1 MTIKQKMLGGG
12 IVISILLACVLML
25 TIFSFTNLS
34 SGFSQV
40 VEKSATGVTNS
51 RATESSL
58 VKADRHLSQ
67 VSGEM
72 LAVVDDIN
80 RTNMTVRVLER
91 KIKQLSATLNELV
104 TEATEIGKELPE
116 GLAKDNL
123 DDLTDTI
130 GDIEESMRREALVS
144 LGSTVDK
151 MREFT
156 QHIDTQ
162 VTEINQL
169 SGELNHIKTLS
180 SEVVSANQDIQSL
193 AEGSS
198 DEISLSQNIISMV
211 LGILVLLS
219 LGGVLLI
226 TGSITKPLN
235 RAVEIAGAIANG
247 KLDNRIDIK
256 SQDEVGQLLSAL
268 KTMQKNI
275 KEQIETERQY
285 AAETNRIKVALDN
298 VSGNVMVA
306 DADNTIIYLN
316 KAVQKL
322 FLDAQEDIRQVL
334 PNFDANKILGSNV
347 DIFHK
352 NPAHQQGLLANL
364 SGRFESEFPIG
375 SRTMRIIAN
384 PAIDAD
390 GNHMGTAVE
399 WSDRTQELAVE
410 QEVENIVAAARN
422 GNLSQRIDL
431 TGKTGFFNKLGGGI
445 NELLEVTD
453 QVISQ
458 TISVLEALSKGDLTQ
473 RANTSYGGSFG
484 SLADN
489 INQTIDQLNQTV
501 AQILS
506 SSSIISSSSEEIS
519 SGNDNMSQRTE
530 SQASCL
536 EETAS
541 TMEQFTSASRQS
553 AENAKQASCSAKSA
567 QELAEKGGS
576 VVSEAVAAMGE
587 INNASNRIADIISV
601 IDDIAFQTNLLALNA
616 SVEAARAGEQGRG
629 FAVVSSEVRNL
640 AGRSATAAKEIKSLI
655 QDSVEKVNAGTTLVN
670 RSGETLVEIVTAVKQ
685 VGTAVAEI
693 AATAQEQSLGIAQA
707 NQAVTQLDEMTQQN
721 AALAEETSAASH
733 SLNNQATDMANIM
746 SFFRTSNS

>member
-12 IVISILLACVLML
+12 IIISILLACVLTL

-58 VKADRHLSQ
+58 MKADSHLSQ
-67 VSGEM
+67 ISGEM
-72 LAVVDDIN
+72 LAVVDNIN

-104 TEATEIGKELPE
+104 TEATEIGKGLPE

-144 LGSTVDK
+144 LSSTVDK
-151 MREFT
+151 MRGFT

-198 DEISLSQNIISMV
+198 DEIGLSQNIISMV
-211 LGILVLLS
+211 LGVLVLLS

-235 RAVEIAGAIANG
+235 QAVEIAGAIANG
-247 KLDNRIDIK
+247 KLDNRIDVK
-256 SQDEVGQLLSAL
+256 SRDEVGQLLSAL

-306 DADNTIIYLN
+306 DANNTIIYLN

-484 SLADN
+484 SLAGN

-553 AENAKQASCSAKSA
+553 AENAKQASHSAKSA

-576 VVSEAVAAMGE
+576 VVSEAVTAMGE

-707 NQAVTQLDEMTQQN
+707 NQAVTKLDEMTQQN

>member
-1 MTIKQKMLGGG
+1 MTIKQRMLGGG
-12 IVISILLACVLML
+12 IVISILLACVLTL

-40 VEKSATGVTNS
+40 VEKSATGVKNS
-51 RATESSL
+51 RSTESSL
-58 VKADRHLSQ
+58 IKADSDLSR
-67 VSGEM
+67 VSAEM

-91 KIKQLSATLNELV
+91 KIKQLSATMNELV
-104 TEATEIGKELPE
+104 TESTEIGDALPE
-116 GLAKDNL
+116 GLLKDNL

-130 GDIEESMRREALVS
+130 GDIEETMRREALVNLS
-144 LGSTVDK
+144 ATVDK
-151 MREFT
+151 MRAFT
-156 QHIDTQ
+156 KHIDAQ
-162 VTEINQL
+162 VIDINNL
-169 SGELNHIKTLS
+169 SGELDHAKALS

-193 AEGSS
+193 AKGSS
-198 DEISLSQNIISMV
+198 EEIGLSQNIISMV
-211 LGILVLLS
+211 LGVLVLLS

-226 TGSITKPLN
+226 TGIITKPLN
-235 RAVEIAGAIANG
+235 QAIEIAGAIANG
-247 KLDNRIDIK
+247 KLDNDIDAK
-256 SQDEVGQLLSAL
+256 TQDEVGQLLSAL

-275 KEQIETERQY
+275 KKQIETEQQY

-316 KAVQKL
+316 KAVQQL
-322 FLDAQEDIRQVL
+322 FQDAEEDIRQVL
-334 PNFDANKILGSNV
+334 PNFDAKKILGSNV

-352 NPAHQQGLLANL
+352 NPAHQQALLANL
-364 SGRFESEFPIG
+364 TGRFESEFPIG
-375 SRTMRIIAN
+375 SRTLRIIAN
-384 PAIDAD
+384 PVVDAD

-410 QEVENIVAAARN
+410 QEVENIVDAARN
-422 GNLSQRIDL
+422 GDLGQRIDL
-431 TGKTGFFNKLGGGI
+431 AGKTGFFNTLGSGI

-453 QVISQ
+453 QVINQ
-458 TISVLEALSKGDLTQ
+458 TITVLDALSKGDLTK
-473 RANTSYGGSFG
+473 RASTAYEGSFG
-484 SLADN
+484 SLASN
-489 INQTIDQLNQTV
+489 INQTIDQLNQIV
-501 AQILS
+501 DQILTS
-506 SSSIISSSSEEIS
+506 SSSISNSSEEIS

-553 AENAKQASCSAKSA
+553 AENARQASQSAKSA
-567 QELAEKGGS
+567 QGLAEKGGS

-587 INNASNRIADIISV
+587 INSASNKIADIISV

-640 AGRSATAAKEIKSLI
+640 AGRSATAAKEIKNLI
-655 QDSVEKVNAGTTLVN
+655 QDSVEKVHRGTELVN
-670 RSGETLVEIVTAVKQ
+670 RSGETLVEIVSAVKQ
-685 VGTAVAEI
+685 VGTTVAEI
-693 AATAQEQSLGIAQA
+693 AATAQEQSLGITQA
-707 NQAVTQLDEMTQQN
+707 NQAITQLDEMTQQN
-721 AALAEETSAASH
+721 AALAEETSATSH
-733 SLNNQATDMANIM
+733 SLNKQATDMANIM
-746 SFFRTSNS
+746 SFFRTSN